1 MGQRADAVDRADCF
15 AKGNRAVG
23 ANQRA
28 VAALGVGEFYAGRDH
43 AALDQSRER
52 HPRRL
57 ARGHEGCERRLGHRL
72 DRGDA
77 FFRRGGVFTLALKT
91 DEAPAQPLRHRA
103 GGAGAAERVE
113 HQVVGPRR
121 RQDHARQ
128 QRFRFLRRMQLL
140 AVAAFEPFLA
150 GAQRKQPIGAHL
162 DIVVARLERFVVERI
177 ILGWSLPRRPDQC
190 LVRVGEAA
198 AAKIRHR
205 VGFAPDDVV
214 EDPQAEILEHGADA
228 KDVVIGA
235 DHPQRGGGL
244 HHAAAGGDPGAGEI
258 VVSGETG
265 ELVPI
270 VIDGV
275 DAGIVGAL
283 EIALQLQIIG
293 RVGEDEIDASR
304 RQLRHLGN
312 AIADDD
318 ARRGGGQGGLKTHAG
333 RPYGRPATRHNHDS
347 EL

>member
-1 MGQRADAVDRADCF
+1 
-15 AKGNRAVG
+15 
-23 ANQRA
+23 
-28 VAALGVGEFYAGRDH
+28 
-43 AALDQSRER
+43 
-52 HPRRL
+52 
-57 ARGHEGCERRLGHRL
+57 
-72 DRGDA
+72 
-77 FFRRGGVFTLALKT
+77 
-91 DEAPAQPLRHRA
+91 
-103 GGAGAAERVE
+103 
-113 HQVVGPRR
+113 
-121 RQDHARQ
+121 
-128 QRFRFLRRMQLL
+128 MQLL

-177 ILGWSLPRRPDQC
+177 ILGRSLPRRPDQC

-214 EDPQAEILEHGADA
+214 EDPEAHILEHGADA
-228 KDVVIGA
+228 EDVVIGA

-244 HHAAAGGDPGAGEI
+244 HQAAAGGDPGAGEI

-270 VIDGV
+270 VIDGI
-275 DAGIVGAL
+275 DARIVGTL
-283 EIALQLQIIG
+283 EVALQLQIIR
-293 RVGEDEIDASR
+293 RVGEDEIDGSC

-318 ARRGGGQGGLKTHAG
+318 ARRRGGLKTHAG